1 MAPKLIPNTAW
12 LQIAR
17 RVLDGDSVARAV
29 LTQQVRFYVRCQ
41 LSAVLREV
49 PDERLIGLGVDV
61 LELISASD
69 HAALRMWTARQAQ
82 HLDPSPWWT
91 WIETLARFALARRS
105 PHAVPRLAGSPV
117 PADPAR
123 VLVALRM
130 YRHRRAPR
138 LDDPPRDP
146 SRNGSRDTPQ
156 LAEGT
161 NVHAQPLRAK

>member
-17 RVLDGDSVARAV
+17 SVLDGDSVARTV

-41 LSAVLREV
+41 LSAVLREI
-49 PDERLIGLGVDV
+49 PAERLIGLGVEV
-61 LELISASD
+61 LGLICADD
-69 HAALRMWTARQAQ
+69 HTALRMWTARQAQ
-82 HLDPSPWWT
+82 QLDPSPWWT

-105 PHAVPRLAGSPV
+105 PRAIPKLGGAPV

-123 VLVALRM
+123 MLGALRM
-130 YRHRRAPR
+130 YHRRRAPR
-138 LDDPPRDP
+138 FEDPP
-146 SRNGSRDTPQ
+146 RNGSREPPV

-161 NVHAQPLRAK
+161 NVHVQPLRAK